1 MGCTLF
7 NFTDDNKWRISV
19 LGFQPACIR
28 STRWRPIAESK
39 QSAASL
45 CMRRCQG
52 IQHLIYKILR
62 ECKIKIWPIIDAM
75 TRFIESMMGYIEK
88 GRAVPWCQGT
98 VVASFWGVFV
108 RRFHTGWPIMS
119 GPINCSTTFRSL
131 SFDHTSLKAF
141 KAQINRAVYTMS
153 SIA

>member
-52 IQHLIYKILR
+52 IQHLIYQILR
-62 ECKIKIWPIIDAM
+62 ECKIKILPIIDAM

-88 GRAVPWCQGT
+88 GGCTLMPGDGC
-98 VVASFWGVFV
+98 SFVL
-108 RRFHTGWPIMS
+108 RS
-119 GPINCSTTFRSL
+119 FRSEVPNGVAHYVWTNQL
-131 SFDHTSLKAF
+131 FYNIQKSVVWPYVPESLQSTNK
-141 KAQINRAVYTMS
+141 
-153 SIA
+153 